1 MSFST
6 PRITIVAT
14 RGGSGKTLLSLG
26 IARCLANKGMK
37 VIPFKKGPD
46 YIDAAWLAKAAG
58 QPCYNLDPYLMSSE
72 TILNSFCM
80 RGQNGSFCLVEGN
93 RGLFDGVDEQGS
105 RSSAE
110 LAKLLSS
117 PVILVMDAT
126 KATRTMAA
134 LALGCKIFDPDLN
147 IAGIV
152 LNNIANTRHKRLIT
166 TTIEQATGI
175 PVLGAVHRL
184 KEDPMPMRHLGITPY
199 NEYENAEKNLKCIA
213 AIINE
218 QVNME
223 AILKTAASAPA
234 IECAAASQPPLHTPV
249 KDHLQ
254 IGILR
259 DAAFQFYYPENL
271 EALEKGGAELVFID
285 AISQQTLP
293 PLHALYIGGGFPET
307 QAVRLSQ
314 NLSLMKQLSA
324 AIENGLPVYAECGGL
339 MYLGRHIHW
348 KGMKHLMLQVIDWD
362 FILQDTPV
370 GHGYCTLEIMQ
381 DTPFYKAGTLLK
393 GHEFHYS
400 RPVPLDGRNSG
411 SLSARVVRGHGF
423 DGKSDGLCYKNIFGT
438 YLHIHALSHSEWAL
452 GLLQKASDFAEQ
464 TRYL

>member
-1 MSFST
+1 MSFSI

-14 RGGSGKTLLSLG
+14 RGGSGKTILSLG
-26 IARCLANKGMK
+26 ILRYLSNQGIC

-46 YIDAAWLAKAAG
+46 YIDAAWLAKASR
-58 QPCYNLDPYLMSSE
+58 QPCYNLDPYLMSNE

-80 RGQNGSFCLVEGN
+80 RGQNSSFCIVEGN

-117 PVILVMDAT
+117 PIILVMDAT
-126 KATRTMAA
+126 KTTRTMAA
-134 LALGCKIFDPDLN
+134 LALGCKLFDSDLN

-152 LNNIANTRHKRLIT
+152 LNNIANARHKRLT
-166 TTIEQATGI
+166 TVTIEQTTGI
-175 PVLGAVHRL
+175 PVLGAIHRL
-184 KEDPMPMRHLGITPY
+184 KEDPMPMRHLGVTPY
-199 NEYENAEKNLKCIA
+199 NEYENAEKNIEYIA
-213 AIINE
+213 SLINE
-218 QVNME
+218 QVDMN
-223 AILKTAASAPA
+223 AILKIARTA
-234 IECAAASQPPLHTPV
+234 PPLTCATASPLHFRTFT
-249 KDHLQ
+249 KKHLR
-254 IGILR
+254 IGVIR

-271 EALEKGGAELVFID
+271 EAMEKGGAELVFID
-285 AISQQTLP
+285 AISQQNLP
-293 PLHALYIGGGFPET
+293 TIHALYIGGGFPET
-307 QAVRLSQ
+307 QAVKLSQ
-314 NLSLMKQLSA
+314 NLSLIKQLRI

-348 KGMKHLMLQVIDWD
+348 KGMKHSMLQVIDWD
-362 FILQDTPV
+362 FVLQDTPV

-400 RPVPLDGRNSG
+400 QPIPLNERNSG
-411 SLSARVVRGHGF
+411 TLNAKVVRGHGF

-438 YLHIHALSHSEWAL
+438 YLHIHALSHSEWAQ
-452 GLLQKASDFAEQ
+452 GMLQKASDFME
-464 TRYL
+464 

>member
-14 RGGSGKTLLSLG
+14 RGGSGKTILALG
-26 IARCLANKGMK
+26 LARCLANKGIT

-46 YIDAAWLAKAAG
+46 YIDAAWLAKASR
-58 QPCYNLDPYLMSSE
+58 QPCYNLDPYLMSNE
-72 TILNSFCM
+72 TILNSFCIQ
-80 RGQNGSFCLVEGN
+80 GQKGSFCLVEGN

-126 KATRTMAA
+126 KTTRTMAA
-134 LALGCKIFDPDLN
+134 LALGCKLFDSNLN

-152 LNNIANTRHKRLIT
+152 LNNIANARHKRLT
-166 TTIEQATGI
+166 TATIEQTTGI
-175 PVLGAVHRL
+175 PVLGAIHRL
-184 KEDPMPMRHLGITPY
+184 KEDPMPMRHLGVIPY
-199 NEYENAEKNLKCIA
+199 NEYENAEKNIECIA
-213 AIINE
+213 ALINE
-218 QVNME
+218 QVDIE
-223 AILKTAASAPA
+223 AILKTAASAPT
-234 IECAAASQPPLHTPV
+234 IECPTTVQPSPHTPV
-249 KDHLQ
+249 KKHLQ

-271 EALEKGGAELVFID
+271 EALEKGGAHLVFID

-293 PLHALYIGGGFPET
+293 PLNALYIGGGFPET
-307 QAVRLSQ
+307 QAVKLSQ
-314 NLSLMKQLSA
+314 NLSLMKQMRT

-348 KGMKHLMLQVIDWD
+348 RGMKHSMLQVIDWD
-362 FILQDTPV
+362 FVLEDTPV
-370 GHGYCTLEIMQ
+370 GHGYCTLEILQ

-400 RPVPLDGRNSG
+400 RPIPLNGQNTG
-411 SLSARVVRGHGF
+411 ALHARVVRGHGF
-423 DGKSDGLCYKNIFGT
+423 DGKYDGLCYKNLFGT
-438 YLHIHALSHSEWAL
+438 YLHIHALSHSEWAQ
-452 GLLQKASDFAEQ
+452 GLLQKASSF
-464 TRYL
+464 TK